1 MREGASQKGLSASP
15 AGQTVSSASSS
26 SETRTAQASPGLE
39 FSRYFSTAGLD
50 PFDQV
55 EWDLR
60 DAIIGNEKGT
70 VVFEQRGVEIPK
82 AWSQQATNIVVSKY
96 FRGHVGSPERERSVK
111 QLIGRVVNTIT
122 EWARQQKYF
131 ASDSALQAFSD
142 DLKYLLVHQQAAF
155 NSPVWF
161 NSGFEKAPQCS
172 ACFINS
178 VDDTMDSI
186 LTLAKTEG
194 MLFKFGSGTGSN
206 LSAIRSSKELLAG
219 GGTASGPV
227 SFMKGF
233 DAFAG
238 VIKSGGKTRR
248 AAKMVILNAEH
259 PDVLEFINC
268 KVEEEKKAWALID
281 AGYDGSFTGTAYGS
295 VFFQNSN
302 NSVRVTDEFMRAVL
316 DDGLWQTKAVTNGE
330 VVDTYR
336 ARDLMRAIAEG
347 TWVCGDPGM
356 QFDTTVNEWHT
367 SPNTARIN
375 ASNPCSE
382 YMFLDDSACNL
393 SSLNLMTFLKED
405 GEFDVDAYRAA
416 CRVMI
421 TAQEILVD
429 NSSYPTRAIE
439 KNSHAFRPLGLGYAN
454 LGALLMSRGLPYD
467 SDAGRDYAGALTAIM
482 TGEAYA
488 QSARIARDHGG
499 PFAGYDINR
508 EPFLRVMRK
517 HRDAIKDI
525 NQKHVPDDVYAG
537 ARQAWDDAVELGED
551 FGFRNAQA
559 TVLAPTGTIGFMMD
573 CDTTGVEP
581 DIALVKYKKL
591 VGGGMMKIVNTT
603 VPMALSKL
611 GYTAAQIDDIVKFI
625 DEQETIEGAPHLLER
640 DLPVFDC
647 AFKAQKGERSIHYLG
662 HIKMMG
668 ATQPFISGAISKTV
682 NVPKDASIED
692 IEQAYLESW
701 RLGAKA
707 VSIYRDGS
715 KRTQPLNTSKAAIE
729 AKGVISHE
737 ATADAVK
744 AAVAAALAQRAPA
757 RRKLPDERQAITHK
771 FDISGHEGYITVGLF
786 EDGMPGEIFLVM
798 AKEGSTISGFA
809 DAFAQAISY
818 ALQYGVPLQALVD
831 KFSHVRFEPSG
842 MTKNADVRFAKS
854 IVDYIFRWM
863 ASKFLSPEAQYRAG
877 VNNRDEAFDAAQAKA
892 VEAVEAP
899 AVPAPKVA
907 PPTTAKV
914 SPTGSIIPANTAPS
928 TAQFAAIQNQED
940 APPCTT
946 CGSIMVRSGACY
958 KCSNC
963 GTTSGCA

>member
-1 MREGASQKGLSASP
+1 MQEGASQKGLSAAP
-15 AGQTVSSASSS
+15 AAQTVSSTSGNIEPA
-26 SETRTAQASPGLE
+26 ETARPRKTQASPGLE
-39 FSRYFSTAGLD
+39 FPRFFSTAGVD

-55 EWDLR
+55 EWELR

-82 AWSQQATNIVVSKY
+82 FWSQQATNIVVSKY
-96 FRGHVGSPERERSVK
+96 FRGHVGLPDRERSVK
-111 QLIGRVVNTIT
+111 QLVGRVVNAIT
-122 EWARQQKYF
+122 EWARKQKYF
-131 ASDSALQAFSD
+131 ASEAALSAFSD
-142 DLKYLLVHQQAAF
+142 DLKYLLVHQKAAF

-161 NSGFEKAPQCS
+161 NCGFEKAPQCS
-172 ACFINS
+172 ACFINA
-178 VDDTMDSI
+178 VDDTMESI

-259 PDVLEFINC
+259 PDILEFINC

-393 SSLNLMTFLKED
+393 ASLNLMTFLRKDGKDD
-405 GEFDVDAYRAA
+405 GEFDIDAFRAA

-439 KNSHAFRPLGLGYAN
+439 RNSHAFRPLGLGYAN

-467 SDAGRDYAGALTAIM
+467 SDAGRDYAAAITAAM

-488 QSARIARDHGG
+488 QSARVARDHGG

-517 HRDAIKDI
+517 HRDAIKDV
-525 NQKHVPDDVYAG
+525 NAKNVPDDLHAG
-537 ARQAWDDAVELGED
+537 AKQAWDDAVELGED
-551 FGFRNAQA
+551 FGYRNAQA

-591 VGGGMMKIVNTT
+591 VGGGMMKIVNQT
-603 VPMALSKL
+603 VPMALRRL
-611 GYTAAQIDDIVKFI
+611 GYTATQIDDIIKHI

-647 AFKAQKGERSIHYLG
+647 AFKAAKGERSIHYLG

-682 NVPKDASIED
+682 NVPKDATVED

-707 VSIYRDGS
+707 ISIYRDGS
-715 KRTQPLNTSKAAIE
+715 KRTQPLNTSKSAIE
-729 AKGVISHE
+729 ARGVVQTQD
-737 ATADAVK
+737 TAEAVK
-744 AAVAAALAQRAPA
+744 AAVAAALASRTPL

-842 MTKNADVRFAKS
+842 MTKNPDVRFAKS

-877 VNNRDEAFDAAQAKA
+877 VNNRDEALEVAEAA
-892 VEAVEAP
+892 

-907 PPTTAKV
+907 ATTTATV
-914 SPTGSIIPANTAPS
+914 SPTGVIVPNPS
-928 TAQFAAIQNQED
+928 PFAAIQNQED
-940 APPCTT
+940 APPCST

>member
-1 MREGASQKGLSASP
+1 MRRMKHAGRRFPEGSVSGTIGTDGEFGLRKHAANTEP
-15 AGQTVSSASSS
+15 A
-26 SETRTAQASPGLE
+26 ETARTRKSQASPGLE
-39 FSRYFSTAGLD
+39 FPRFFSTAGED
-50 PFDQV
+50 PFDQI
-55 EWDLR
+55 EWELR
-60 DAIIGNEKGT
+60 DAVIGNEKGT

-96 FRGHVGSPERERSVK
+96 FRGHVGSPDRERSVK

-122 EWARQQKYF
+122 EWARKQKYF
-131 ASDSALQAFSD
+131 ASESALSAFSD
-142 DLKYLLVHQQAAF
+142 DLKFLLVHQKAAF

-161 NSGFEKAPQCS
+161 NCGFEKAPQCS

-178 VDDTMDSI
+178 VDDTMESI
-186 LTLAKTEG
+186 LGLAKTEG

-259 PDVLEFINC
+259 PDILEFINC

-393 SSLNLMTFLKED
+393 ASLNLMTFVRDD
-405 GEFDVDAYRAA
+405 GEFDVDAFRAA
-416 CRVMI
+416 CRTLI

-429 NSSYPTRAIE
+429 NSSYPTKAIE
-439 KNSHAFRPLGLGYAN
+439 KNSHAYRPLGLGYAN

-467 SDAGRDYAGALTAIM
+467 SDAGRDFSGAITAVM

-488 QSARIARDHGG
+488 QSARVARDHGG

-517 HRDAIKDI
+517 HREAIKDI
-525 NQKHVPDDVYAG
+525 NQKHVPDDLYAG
-537 ARQAWDDAVELGED
+537 AKQAWDDAVELGED
-551 FGFRNAQA
+551 FGYRNAQA

-591 VGGGMMKIVNTT
+591 VGGGMMKIVNQT
-603 VPMALSKL
+603 VPMALGKL
-611 GYTAAQIDDIVKFI
+611 GYTASQIDDIVKFI
-625 DEQETIEGAPHLLER
+625 DEQETIEGAPHLMER
-640 DLPVFDC
+640 DLAVFDC
-647 AFKAQKGERSIHYLG
+647 AFKALKGERSIHYMG

-682 NVPKDASIED
+682 NVPKDASVED

-707 VSIYRDGS
+707 ISIYRDGS
-715 KRTQPLNTSKAAIE
+715 KRTQPLNTSKAAID
-729 AKGVISHE
+729 AKGVIQSE
-737 ATADAVK
+737 STAEAVK
-744 AAVAAALAQRAPA
+744 AAVAAALSSRTPM

-842 MTKNADVRFAKS
+842 MTKNPDVRFAKS

-877 VNNRDEAFDAAQAKA
+877 VNNRDEAMELARIGHRAGAEGAVDADREGEPDGRDCAHRPRSSRRSRTRKTRRR
-892 VEAVEAP
+892 
-899 AVPAPKVA
+899 A
-907 PPTTAKV
+907 PP
-914 SPTGSIIPANTAPS
+914 
-928 TAQFAAIQNQED
+928 AA
-940 APPCTT
+940 
-946 CGSIMVRSGACY
+946 RSW
-958 KCSNC
+958 
-963 GTTSGCA
+963 